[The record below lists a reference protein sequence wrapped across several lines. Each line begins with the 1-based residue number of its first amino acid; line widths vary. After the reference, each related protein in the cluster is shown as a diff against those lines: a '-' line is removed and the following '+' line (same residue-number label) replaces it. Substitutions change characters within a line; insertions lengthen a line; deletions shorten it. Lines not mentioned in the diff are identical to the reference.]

1 LRTIEAMPPTL
12 LGRLRA
18 AAAIVMGRRPDAAL
32 VADLFPSER
41 SSPPPRGT
49 YEFLLAYS
57 QMPWLRAAV
66 HRVAGGVASVE
77 WKALAVRRGG
87 KVVRDR
93 RLQRAG
99 PALRAKMIHRLA
111 KAGELTE
118 LDEHPVLDLLHSPNP
133 FMTGIGFRRLTEMY
147 IDLVGEGFWLIEPDG
162 TFGTPGRLWPMPP
175 HWIRDVPSPRRP
187 TFWVQLPQG
196 GWTGEIPMTSIIWFV
211 DPDPAQPYGRGSGT
225 ARALA
230 DELETDEYAAKHTKS
245 WFYNSARPD
254 LIVTVEGAR
263 DPELRAAEQRWLDR
277 HQGFFRAFK
286 PYFVSRKITVDEIGQ
301 TFRDMQFT
309 QLRQH
314 ERDTIIQ
321 VFGVPPE
328 ILGVLESSNRAT
340 IDAADYLFSK
350 HVLVPRLELIR
361 ETVQE
366 RLAPMF
372 DDRLVVEYE
381 NPVQEDK
388 AHQLEA
394 AKAQPAALLVNEW
407 REMAGLEA
415 LPGRQGKV
423 HLMPVGLFPVD
434 RLDAAPVP
442 VPVEPGEPVDPDDDD
457 DLDELDDD
465 EEPEEVPEGN
475 GDGKRRR
482 LPGRE
487 IGLLPAGTSRVAG
500 DTLKWGPEVTKSTA
514 EEIAALVH
522 RVADRM
528 APRWRRAFL
537 EAIER
542 ARGRIDVRAL
552 EAALTSGN
560 LYAAQQMLGLD
571 ALAADL
577 GGDAGVRALLRATMH
592 AAADAARADLI
603 RRFGVEINF
612 VEHNPNAVAWIQRA
626 GGDLI
631 TEITTAT
638 RDAVRAI
645 IERSFRQAIAPRDAA
660 RLIRDVVGL
669 HSRQVTAV
677 ERFRADLV
685 EQGVAGDELERRA
698 AAYAEAQLRRR
709 ALTIART
716 ETIGAA
722 NMGQQLL
729 WQEGVRQGQLSPER
743 MRKVWIVTQDD
754 RLDTKVCEPMPFLEA
769 NKHVAIDGVF
779 TTGDGQQ
786 LATPPAHP
794 NCRCAVGLVIVR
806 E

>member
-1 LRTIEAMPPTL
+1 VTVPNERFFTRRNGCVM
-12 LGRLRA
+12 LG
-18 AAAIVMGRRPDAAL
+18 G
-32 VADLFPSER
+32 
-41 SSPPPRGT
+41 
-49 YEFLLAYS
+49 
-57 QMPWLRAAV
+57 
-66 HRVAGGVASVE
+66 
-77 WKALAVRRGG
+77 
-87 KVVRDR
+87 
-93 RLQRAG
+93 
-99 PALRAKMIHRLA
+99 
-111 KAGELTE
+111 
-118 LDEHPVLDLLHSPNP
+118 N
-133 FMTGIGFRRLTEMY
+133 
-147 IDLVGEGFWLIEPDG
+147 
-162 TFGTPGRLWPMPP
+162 
-175 HWIRDVPSPRRP
+175 
-187 TFWVQLPQG
+187 
-196 GWTGEIPMTSIIWFV
+196 
-211 DPDPAQPYGRGSGT
+211 
-225 ARALA
+225 
-230 DELETDEYAAKHTKS
+230 TKS